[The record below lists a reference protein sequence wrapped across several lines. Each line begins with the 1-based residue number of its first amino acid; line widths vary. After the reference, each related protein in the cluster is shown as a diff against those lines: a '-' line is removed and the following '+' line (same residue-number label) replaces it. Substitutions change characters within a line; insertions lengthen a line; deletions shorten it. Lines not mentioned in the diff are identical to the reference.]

1 MEKEIKWR
9 MQMTFSDFLSIA
21 STIGAIV
28 AVYLALRKQPHE
40 EKNLDASTEKVKVDS
55 ENIKADTITK
65 YQEIA
70 MKSATRITQL
80 ETELEEVK
88 AELSKVIEEVK
99 VLRQELAD
107 HKDWNTRLVYQ
118 IKSLPGRIQ
127 PVPFK
132 VSDVSEK

>member
-1 MEKEIKWR
+1 LEEEIEWR
-9 MQMTFSDFLSIA
+9 LQMTVSDFLSIV

-28 AVYLALRKQPHE
+28 AVYIALKKQPHE
-40 EKNLDASTEKVKVDS
+40 TQNIDADTFKTKVDA
-55 ENIKADTITK
+55 ENTKVDTITK

-88 AELSKVIEEVK
+88 TELAKVVEEMRS
-99 VLRQELAD
+99 LRQRLSD
-107 HKDWNTRLVYQ
+107 HEDWNNRLVYQ

-132 VSDVSEK
+132 VLDNESK